1 MDKNKISNIL
11 FVINPTSGAGEQID
25 FEPIIKR
32 HSELYGFKY
41 NIYYTSGSDDS
52 RKLKDN
58 IVEFE
63 PEMVIAVGGDGTIN
77 LVAGLIISTD
87 VILGIIPTGSANGL
101 AFNLNIPN
109 NFEYA
114 LKINLEAQL
123 KTIDALLINNEHYCF
138 HLSDL
143 GLNARVVKR
152 FEKEGSKGLVGYGK
166 QLFKE
171 LWARKTYFSYSL
183 KTDNETKKSK
193 AEMLV
198 ITNAHSFGTGVKINP
213 TGDLSDGLF
222 EIIVIKPYPW
232 WFFFTFIITGF
243 SGHLDKM
250 QSVNVFKAN
259 RAEINLKKSQEFQI
273 DGEIKG
279 KTNSLKIEL
288 LRNSLK
294 VVYNV

>member
-1 MDKNKISNIL
+1 M
-11 FVINPTSGAGEQID
+11 
-25 FEPIIKR
+25 
-32 HSELYGFKY
+32 
-41 NIYYTSGSDDS
+41 IYYTTGNDDS
-52 RKLKDN
+52 RKLKSHIN
-58 IVEFE
+58 EFK

-77 LVAGLIISTD
+77 LVASLTIFTQI
-87 VILGIIPTGSANGL
+87 ILGIIPAGSANGL
-101 AFNLNIPN
+101 AFNLNIPT

-114 LKINLEAQL
+114 LKINLESQI
-123 KTIDALLINNEHYCF
+123 KTIDAIIINNEHYCF

-171 LWARKTYFSYSL
+171 LSARKTYFSYHL

-193 AEMLV
+193 AEMLL
-198 ITNAHSFGTGVKINP
+198 ITNAHSFGTGIKINP
-213 TGDLSDGLF
+213 TAELSDGLF
-222 EIIVIKPYPW
+222 EIVVIKPYPW
-232 WFFFTFIITGF
+232 WFVFTFIIAGF

-250 QSVNVFKAN
+250 QSVNIFKTSS
-259 RAEINLKKSQEFQI
+259 AEIKLEESQEFQI

-279 KTNSLKIEL
+279 KMDFLKIEL

>member
-1 MDKNKISNIL
+1 MSINKINVII
-11 FVINPTSGAGEQID
+11 FVINPTSGAGEEVDYEHAIR
-25 FEPIIKR
+25 R
-32 HSELYGFKY
+32 HADLYGFKY
-41 NIYYTSGSDDS
+41 MIYYTSGNDDS
-52 RKLKDN
+52 RKLKNHID
-58 IVEFE
+58 EFK

-77 LVAGLIISTD
+77 LVGSLIIGTQI
-87 VILGIIPTGSANGL
+87 ILGIIPIGSANGL
-101 AFNLNIPN
+101 AFNLNIPT

-114 LKINLEAQL
+114 LKINLEAQI
-123 KTIDALLINNEHYCF
+123 KTIDAIIINNEHYCF

-171 LWARKTYFSYSL
+171 LSARKTYFSYRL

-193 AEMLV
+193 AEMLL
-198 ITNAHSFGTGVKINP
+198 ITNAHSFGTGIKINP
-213 TGDLSDGLF
+213 AGELSDGLF
-222 EIIVIKPYPW
+222 EIVVIKPYPW
-232 WFFFTFIITGF
+232 WFVFTFIITGF

-250 QSVNVFKAN
+250 QSVNIFKTSS
-259 RAEINLKKSQEFQI
+259 AEIKLEESQEFQI
-273 DGEIKG
+273 DGEVKG
-279 KTNSLKIEL
+279 KMDFLKIEL